1 MVILLVSFASQNSLA
16 SVMISTGPPLP
27 PPSMGILWQ
36 HGGFGACLIGEP
48 CITPDAPWVELQLP
62 TLQVGQETSIST
74 TSSRFGFYLGNSLT
88 GQIDVS
94 LTPVFQIQDN
104 ENFVDELTANI
115 ANRTA
120 IFSKTHNGLTSFE
133 AVSGTDYYLLL
144 SGQVRAGT
152 TYQLQLSQVP
162 LPAAFYL
169 FGSGLLLLLN
179 FGRNRSGLD
188 VAV

>member
-1 MVILLVSFASQNSLA
+1 MLISFASQTSLA

-27 PPSMGILWQ
+27 PPSIGILLPQ
-36 HGGFGACLIGEP
+36 GGFSFCSIDGSCQ
-48 CITPDAPWVELQLP
+48 TFDASWVEWQLP
-62 TLQVGQETSIST
+62 PLQVGQESSIST
-74 TSSRFGFYLGNSLT
+74 TSSSFGFYLGNSLN

-94 LTPVFQIQDN
+94 LTPVFQTPDN
-104 ENFVDELTANI
+104 TNFVDELTANI

-120 IFSKTHNGLTSFE
+120 IFSKTHNGLTTFE

-144 SGQVRAGT
+144 SGQVRGGT

-162 LPAAFYL
+162 LPTAFYL

-179 FGRNRSGLD
+179 FGRNWRGLD